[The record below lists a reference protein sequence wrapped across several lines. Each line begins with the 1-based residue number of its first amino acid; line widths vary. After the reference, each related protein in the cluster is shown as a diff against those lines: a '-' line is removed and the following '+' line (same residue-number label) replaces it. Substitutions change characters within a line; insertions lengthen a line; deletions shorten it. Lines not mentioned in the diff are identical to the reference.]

1 MQMFCR
7 RRCGLTR
14 LQVDLFAANIGT
26 TGCFAID
33 GIKGCGPDGRG
44 VHHHDADVE
53 YPSDCYLSLSE
64 NGDPAARSSKNDD
77 TL

>member
-1 MQMFCR
+1 MELLCR

-26 TGCFAID
+26 TGYFAID

-64 NGDPAARSSKNDD
+64 NGDPAPRSSKNDN